1 MMGDVRVVRAVPY
14 DYRLVVVDHN
24 DDALMMMIND
34 HDNNQHDDN
43 ADKQLVMISSLFDR
57 LVFAFQS
64 HVDAFE

>member
-1 MMGDVRVVRAVPY
+1 MMGDVRVVRAVPH
-14 DYRLVVVDHN
+14 DYRLFVDHH
-24 DDALMMMIND
+24 DGALMMMIND
-34 HDNNQHDDN
+34 HDNDQQDDN